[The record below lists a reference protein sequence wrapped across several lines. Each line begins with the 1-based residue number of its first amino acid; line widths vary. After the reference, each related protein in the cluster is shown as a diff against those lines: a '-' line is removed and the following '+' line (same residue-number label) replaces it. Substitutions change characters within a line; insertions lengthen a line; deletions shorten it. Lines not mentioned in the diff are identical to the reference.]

1 MNETNVFALAQII
14 KAAGGDPAAAVDAIW
29 DAGYRQP
36 DRTAQQAADLALE
49 TIRYCQGYDM
59 PDEMWP
65 EKYEDVLTNE
75 LMKAVLAD
83 YEDFGTFNLEP
94 VKVAHSVLKAGFRK
108 EATSD

>member
-1 MNETNVFALAQII
+1 MTDTNVFALAQII
-14 KAAGGDPAAAVDAIW
+14 KAANGDPSAVVDAVW
-29 DAGYRQP
+29 EAGYRQP
-36 DRTAQQAADLALE
+36 ERTAQQAADLTLE

-83 YEDFGTFNLEP
+83 YEDCGTFTLEP
-94 VKVAHSVLKAGFRK
+94 AKVAQSILKAGFRK
-108 EATSD
+108 EAD